1 MRFTRFNLIRLRS
14 CLKRNKGVKMGAGAG
29 AGGVMDF
36 MSSSGG
42 GSIISGS
49 LQALGTLAVGIM
61 NHDENKRMRKIA
73 QGQLDLAKEQYQW
86 EKDKY
91 NTTLQNQTEAYN
103 TLGDSFGKVLEKE
116 SNANSPALT
125 SSPTLSQG
133 ADSMASF
140 ASQPQSPAQDSSST
154 APQMQKEQPLPT
166 ERM

>member
-1 MRFTRFNLIRLRS
+1 M
-14 CLKRNKGVKMGAGAG
+14 GAG

-42 GSIISGS
+42 GSIISGG

-91 NTTLQNQTEAYN
+91 NTTLKNQGEAYN
-103 TLGDSFGKVLEKE
+103 TLGDSFGKALEKE

-133 ADSMASF
+133 TDSMASF
-140 ASQPQSPAQDSSST
+140 AQTPTQSTTQDSSLSNSP
-154 APQMQKEQPLPT
+154 APQEKKEQPLPT

>member
-1 MRFTRFNLIRLRS
+1 MIFCFNAFIVSAAKDLGLNF
-14 CLKRNKGVKMGAGAG
+14 KTKGAKMDWGTAISGGLQAGA
-29 AGGVMDF
+29 
-36 MSSSGG
+36 S
-42 GSIISGS
+42 
-49 LQALGTLAVGIM
+49 LAVGIM
-61 NHDENKRMRKIA
+61 NHDENKRMQEVA

-103 TLGDSFGKVLEKE
+103 TLGDSFGKALEKE

>member
-1 MRFTRFNLIRLRS
+1 M
-14 CLKRNKGVKMGAGAG
+14 VGAGLQAG
-29 AGGVMDF
+29 A
-36 MSSSGG
+36 
-42 GSIISGS
+42 
-49 LQALGTLAVGIM
+49 TLAVGIM
-61 NHDENKRMRKIA
+61 NYDENKRMRKIA

-103 TLGDSFGKVLEKE
+103 TLGDSFGKALEKE

-140 ASQPQSPAQDSSST
+140 AQGKEQSVAQDSSST

>member
-1 MRFTRFNLIRLRS
+1 MIFCFNAFIVSAAKDLGLNF
-14 CLKRNKGVKMGAGAG
+14 KTKGAKMVGAGLQAG
-29 AGGVMDF
+29 A
-36 MSSSGG
+36 
-42 GSIISGS
+42 
-49 LQALGTLAVGIM
+49 TLAVGIM
-61 NHDENKRMRKIA
+61 NYDENKKKRKIA

-103 TLGDSFGKVLEKE
+103 TLGDSFGKALEKE

-140 ASQPQSPAQDSSST
+140 AQGKEQSVAQDSSST

>member
-1 MRFTRFNLIRLRS
+1 MAAAAA
-14 CLKRNKGVKMGAGAG
+14 V
-29 AGGVMDF
+29 
-36 MSSSGG
+36 GG
-42 GSIISGS
+42 G

-73 QGQLDLAKEQYQW
+73 QAQLDLAKEQYQW

-91 NTTLQNQTEAYN
+91 DATLKNQTEAYN
-103 TLGDSFGKVLEKE
+103 TLGDSFGKALEKE
-116 SNANSPALT
+116 SST
-125 SSPTLSQG
+125 QG

>member
-1 MRFTRFNLIRLRS
+1 MVA
-14 CLKRNKGVKMGAGAG
+14 GVAG
-29 AGGVMDF
+29 AGGAMDF
-36 MSSSGG
+36 MQSSGG
-42 GSIISGS
+42 GSIISGG

-73 QGQLDLAKEQYQW
+73 QGQLDLAKQQYQW
-86 EKDKY
+86 EQDKY

-103 TLGDSFGKVLEKE
+103 TLGDSFGKALEKE

-133 ADSMASF
+133 SDSMASF
-140 ASQPQSPAQDSSST
+140 AQSKEQSVAQDSSST

>member
-1 MRFTRFNLIRLRS
+1 M
-14 CLKRNKGVKMGAGAG
+14 VGAGLQAG
-29 AGGVMDF
+29 A
-36 MSSSGG
+36 
-42 GSIISGS
+42 
-49 LQALGTLAVGIM
+49 TLAVGIM
-61 NHDENKRMRKIA
+61 NYDENKKKRKIA

-103 TLGDSFGKVLEKE
+103 TLGDSFGKALEKE

-140 ASQPQSPAQDSSST
+140 AQGKEQSVAQDSSST

>member
-1 MRFTRFNLIRLRS
+1 MA
-14 CLKRNKGVKMGAGAG
+14 GGAGGAGA
-29 AGGVMDF
+29 
-36 MSSSGG
+36 GG
-42 GSIISGS
+42 GSIISGG

-103 TLGDSFGKVLEKE
+103 TLGDSFGKALEKE
-116 SNANSPALT
+116 SST
-125 SSPTLSQG
+125 QG

>member
-1 MRFTRFNLIRLRS
+1 MAAA
-14 CLKRNKGVKMGAGAG
+14 GAGAG
-29 AGGVMDF
+29 AGAMNGAV
-36 MSSSGG
+36 GG
-42 GSIISGS
+42 G

-103 TLGDSFGKVLEKE
+103 TLGDSFGKALEKE

-140 ASQPQSPAQDSSST
+140 AQGKEQSVAQDSISLT
-154 APQMQKEQPLPT
+154 PKKKQKEQPLPT

>member
-1 MRFTRFNLIRLRS
+1 MPLSGIAGS
-14 CLKRNKGVKMGAGAG
+14 AVEAGA
-29 AGGVMDF
+29 
-36 MSSSGG
+36 
-42 GSIISGS
+42 S
-49 LQALGTLAVGIM
+49 LLVGIM

-73 QGQLDLAKEQYQW
+73 KGQLDLAKEQYQW

-103 TLGDSFGKVLEKE
+103 TLGDSFGKALEKE

-140 ASQPQSPAQDSSST
+140 AQTPTQSPTQDSSST